1 MNAAV
6 AAYRQSSIDT
16 ATPGQLVVMLYDG
29 VLTAL
34 GKVEAALNPTGLD
47 IDVAHKE
54 LTRCQSIVSEL
65 MGTLNMSAGPVA
77 SNLAMLYEYSH
88 RQLVAANL
96 AKRFD
101 PADPVRQIFTD
112 LRDAWAQI
120 VAGWEGA

>member
-29 VLTAL
+29 VLSAL
-34 GKVEAALNPTGLD
+34 AKVETALNPARLD
-47 IDVAHKE
+47 IELAHKE
-54 LTRCQSIVSEL
+54 LTRCQAIITEL
-65 MGTLNMSAGPVA
+65 MGTLDMSAGPVA

-88 RQLVAANL
+88 RQLVSANL
-96 AKRFD
+96 AKTFD
-101 PADPVRQIFTD
+101 PTDPVRRIFTD

-120 VAGWEGA
+120 VASWENP